1 MIDLH
6 CHLLPGIDDGAQSLE
21 DAVAMARVAHG
32 RGIEKA
38 VLTPHIFPGR
48 FENTAQVIQQ
58 ATQRFAEELARR
70 NIPLELGWAAE
81 VHIGPEVMSLVEDG
95 EMPYLGTLDGFK
107 IMLLELPDS
116 HILPGTDKLVSWL
129 LSKKVRPMIA
139 HPERNKDVIRN
150 CEKIRPFVNM
160 GCLLQVTAGSAAGVF
175 GPAVLKTTQQLLE
188 RGWVSILASDA
199 HNLGP
204 RKPDLEPGRAAAES
218 IIGRDASWALVLD
231 TPLAISASQ
240 FAENVY

>member
-6 CHLLPGIDDGAQSLE
+6 CHLLPGIDDGAQTLE
-21 DAVAMARVAHG
+21 DAVAMARVAYEN
-32 RGIEKA
+32 GIKRA

-48 FENTAQVIQQ
+48 FENTPAGISQ
-58 ATQRFAEELARR
+58 ATQRFSDTLTSR

-81 VHIGPEVMSLVEDG
+81 VHIGPEIMTLVDAG
-95 EMPYLGTLDGFK
+95 DMPYLGMLDGYNV
-107 IMLLELPDS
+107 MLLELPDS
-116 HILPGTDKLVSWL
+116 HILPGTDKLVAWL
-129 LSKKVRPMIA
+129 LSRNVRPMIA
-139 HPERNKDVIRN
+139 HLERNKDVMRN
-150 CEKIRPFVNM
+150 VEKAAPLVTM

-199 HNLGP
+199 HNMGS
-204 RKPDLEPGRAAAES
+204 RKPDLEPGRAAAER
-218 IIGRDASWALVLD
+218 IIGSEAAWALVRE

-240 FAENVY
+240 FAEAVH